1 VCLLTAKP
9 ASLLPLLADDL
20 GEVPRRSH
28 GCNKERSGATSF
40 ESDSSLRIPWDEP
53 TFLLQKTAACGGVH
67 GADEWV
73 DLESVR
79 KATEIYAL
87 TIMDYLM

>member
-1 VCLLTAKP
+1 MRLLTAKP

-40 ESDSSLRIPWDEP
+40 GKDSSLRIPWA
-53 TFLLQKTAACGGVH
+53 TVNIWLKVGLRTATVY
-67 GADEWV
+67 
-73 DLESVR
+73 
-79 KATEIYAL
+79 K
-87 TIMDYLM
+87 M